1 MSQDKARELFESL
14 SILLRH
20 LLQVEN
26 SEIYLEALNFLK
38 FIVSSFSPFLSSL
51 DLHLMMGSFIG
62 LIVQNSVTANIRAQV
77 STDKIIIFFAKNKNI
92 GSLLI
97 AKEICKNI
105 DKINK
110 NYTLDL

>member
-1 MSQDKARELFESL
+1 MFESL

-62 LIVQNSVTANIRAQV
+62 LIIQNSVTANIRAQV

-110 NYTLDL
+110 NYTLDP

>member
-1 MSQDKARELFESL
+1 MFESL

-62 LIVQNSVTANIRAQV
+62 LIIQNSVTANIRAQV

-110 NYTLDL
+110 NYNLDP

>member
-1 MSQDKARELFESL
+1 
-14 SILLRH
+14 
-20 LLQVEN
+20 LQVEN

-62 LIVQNSVTANIRAQV
+62 LIIQNSVTANIRAQV

>member
-1 MSQDKARELFESL
+1 
-14 SILLRH
+14 
-20 LLQVEN
+20 LQVEN

-62 LIVQNSVTANIRAQV
+62 LIIQNSVTANIRAQV

-110 NYTLDL
+110 NYTFASYLAVLYNSLLSK